1 MELYILVIYQNERT
15 MEDLQTGVK
24 VPEVGTE
31 GLWASARDLWES
43 SWEGNALDAAINV
56 YLEI

>member
-31 GLWASARDLWES
+31 GL
-43 SWEGNALDAAINV
+43 
-56 YLEI
+56 